1 VEQAGIGLVDNA
13 AKFGRNMPSTG
24 LQSAQLALSAGGQAT
39 GQIGSQQQAI
49 NTTYAP
55 AQGFYGGA
63 TNATS
68 SAGNLLMGASNVQQ
82 QAGAANA
89 QSMGS
94 MAGTALAA
102 GMMFMSKSTIKN
114 IEGDV
119 DPELALSSV
128 IATPVKAWR
137 YKKGEGDGDT
147 RLRLGPMAEDVAA
160 STGVGDG
167 QTLDIATELG
177 TLRAAVQALAK
188 DNARRKVS
196 KAPRSEQ
203 LMLSALPI

>member
-1 VEQAGIGLVDNA
+1 LLGA
-13 AKFGRNMPSTG
+13 A
-24 LQSAQLALSAGGQAT
+24 
-39 GQIGSQQQAI
+39 
-49 NTTYAP
+49 
-55 AQGFYGGA
+55 
-63 TNATS
+63 
-68 SAGNLLMGASNVQQ
+68 NVQQ
-82 QAGAANA
+82 QANAANS
-89 QSMGS
+89 QLVGS
-94 MAGTALAA
+94 LAGAGIGAGALLLSS
-102 GMMFMSKSTIKN
+102 SKAKN
-114 IEGDV
+114 VEGDV
-119 DPELALSSV
+119 DPEAALSSV
-128 IATPVKAWR
+128 ITTPVKAWR
-137 YKKGEGDGDT
+137 YKEGEGDD